1 MTVPDAEL
9 PQSFCREK
17 AKGRTLPS
25 LLFSR
30 EEWEEAGQPW
40 SGELAPAV
48 PGKDERS
55 TKDCFSHPFW
65 LLVSAPHHEFS
76 LRRGRS
82 GAPGPCL
89 GRILALR
96 DSSPEGLAGS
106 SCTRNANPG
115 DLCDVPHPSPA
126 PVTLPNFCQA
136 LLERGTSSSQ
146 LGGIRGR
153 VTSVPLPC
161 LAPQPLGHGKMRT
174 QMQAWVWEGRKGR
187 GREAQ
192 PRHGWGCLPKPC
204 SGRCWGLFWL
214 CGLIMN
220 LSRASVH
227 QLEGGRKEGLSIS
240 PAFPASVAGFG

>member
-1 MTVPDAEL
+1 MAEGQGSVAVTVPDAEL

-96 DSSPEGLAGS
+96 DSFPEGLAGS
-106 SCTRNANPG
+106 SCTRNANSG
-115 DLCDVPHPSPA
+115 DLCDLPHPSPA

-161 LAPQPLGHGKMRT
+161 LAPQPLGDGKMRT

-192 PRHGWGCLPKPC
+192 PRHGWVRVCPSLALAGAGGS
-204 SGRCWGLFWL
+204 SG
-214 CGLIMN
+214 
-220 LSRASVH
+220 SV
-227 QLEGGRKEGLSIS
+227 GSS
-240 PAFPASVAGFG
+240 